1 MLSEQKVGK
10 CMQEAQ
16 RRLKAWEPRQ
26 QANEKGNRGKSSGK
40 EVIAEPG
47 AEMID

>member
-1 MLSEQKVGK
+1 
-10 CMQEAQ
+10 MQEAQ
-16 RRLKAWEPRQ
+16 RRLKSVGAMQ
-26 QANEKGNRGKSSGK
+26 QANEKGNCGKSSGK